1 MVAIDTVKQG
11 VSRCVR
17 EYVMTG
23 MTLGSRGR
31 LLGGLA
37 ADILLNGYLERGVK
51 MLEDAGMVRDGMVD
65 VDAVLESLRENI
77 GEGYT
82 DKIGFLPEM
91 TFHRED
97 VDALGQFVRGE
108 R

>member
-11 VSRCVR
+11 VNRFVR
-17 EYVMTG
+17 EYVLPG
-23 MTLGSRGR
+23 MTMGSRGR

-77 GEGYT
+77 GDGYT

>member
-1 MVAIDTVKQG
+1 MVTVDAVKQG
-11 VSRCVR
+11 VNRFVR
-17 EYVMTG
+17 EYVLVS

-37 ADILLNGYLERGVK
+37 ADILLNGYLERGLK
-51 MLEDAGMVRDGMVD
+51 MLEDAGMAKDGMVD

-77 GEGYT
+77 GDGYT

>member
-1 MVAIDTVKQG
+1 MVTIDAVKQG
-11 VSRCVR
+11 VNRFVR
-17 EYVMTG
+17 EYVLTG

-37 ADILLNGYLERGVK
+37 ADLLLNGYLERGEK
-51 MLEDAGMVRDGMVD
+51 MLAEAGMVQDGMVD
-65 VDAVLESLRENI
+65 LDAVLTSLKDNI
-77 GEGYT
+77 GDGYT

>member
-1 MVAIDTVKQG
+1 MVTIDAVKEG
-11 VSRCVR
+11 INRFVR
-17 EYVMTG
+17 EYVLPG

-31 LLGGLA
+31 LMGGLA
-37 ADILLNGYLERGVK
+37 ADLLLNGYLERGVK

-77 GEGYT
+77 GDGYT

>member
-1 MVAIDTVKQG
+1 MVTVDAVKQG
-11 VSRCVR
+11 VNRFVR
-17 EYVMTG
+17 EYVLTS

-37 ADILLNGYLERGVK
+37 ADILLNGYLERGEK

-77 GEGYT
+77 GDGYT